1 MDWQTRLWPPLSYIN
16 PCNNICSMVETTKTS
31 CLPKPNLAD
40 RPLLTGKQ
48 VIELAG
54 LFKVLANDT
63 RLRLIHALVRSG
75 EMRMTEL
82 ALSLGMK
89 PQAVS
94 NQLQKLL
101 DLGFLASRRQG
112 ANIYYRI
119 VDPCVRSLLDHGLCL
134 SEDAKARS
142 R

>member
-1 MDWQTRLWPPLSYIN
+1 MI
-16 PCNNICSMVETTKTS
+16 ETAKTS

-40 RPLLTGKQ
+40 RPLLTGEQ
-48 VIELAG
+48 AIELAG
-54 LFKVLANDT
+54 LFKILANDT
-63 RLRLIHALVRSG
+63 RLRLIHALVRAG

-82 ALSLGMK
+82 ARDLDMK

-94 NQLQKLL
+94 NQLQKFL

-112 ANIYYRI
+112 TSIYYRI
-119 VDPCVRSLLDHGLCL
+119 MDPCVISLLDHVLCL
-134 SEDAKARS
+134 LEDAKARS